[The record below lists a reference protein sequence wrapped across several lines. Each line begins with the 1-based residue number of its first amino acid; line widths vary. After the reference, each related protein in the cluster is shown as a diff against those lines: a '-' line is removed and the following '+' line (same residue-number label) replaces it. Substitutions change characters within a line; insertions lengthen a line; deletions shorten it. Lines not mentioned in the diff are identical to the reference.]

1 MQINNTPKA
10 VKHLL
15 YLCTLGFMLWILGS
29 GCKKMVEID
38 APRSAITSSKVFS
51 NEKLA
56 TAEIIGIYSA
66 MVNQGIN
73 LFTAITTF
81 SGSLS
86 SDEFDVFDPTS
97 EYGQI
102 RNNNISATNG
112 IIGSNIWS
120 PAYNIIFRA
129 NAAVEGLNQY
139 SGIRDSVKHQLL
151 GEAKFLRAYSYFY
164 LINFFGDVP
173 LVLTTNW
180 NNTNLLKR
188 TSYDQIYQ
196 QIIDD
201 LVDAQNLLAKTPVF
215 PNGERIRVNKYVVTA
230 LLARVYLYKK
240 NWQEAETQATS
251 IISNSTTFK
260 LTDSTKDVF
269 NKNNSEAIF
278 QLQQNNTIVPYN
290 ATWEG
295 LNLIPYPSYPLFI
308 SLTNNLI
315 NAFDTGDLRKKAWI
329 DSSKDN
335 NNNNFYYPRKYI
347 IDRGQIRIN
356 NPVPQY
362 YTLFRLA
369 EQYLLRAEARAQQS
383 KLPEAIADI
392 NVIRTRAGLPSL
404 PNTLSQAQ
412 TMTAIEQ
419 ENRIEFFAEWGHRW
433 LDLKRWGRA
442 DAVLGPIKG
451 SNWQTTDQLYPIP
464 QRELITDP
472 NLTQNPGY

>member
-1 MQINNTPKA
+1 
-10 VKHLL
+10 
-15 YLCTLGFMLWILGS
+15 
-29 GCKKMVEID
+29 
-38 APRSAITSSKVFS
+38 
-51 NEKLA
+51 
-56 TAEIIGIYSA
+56 
-66 MVNQGIN
+66 
-73 LFTAITTF
+73 
-81 SGSLS
+81 
-86 SDEFDVFDPTS
+86 
-97 EYGQI
+97 
-102 RNNNISATNG
+102 
-112 IIGSNIWS
+112 
-120 PAYNIIFRA
+120 
-129 NAAVEGLNQY
+129 
-139 SGIRDSVKHQLL
+139 
-151 GEAKFLRAYSYFY
+151 
-164 LINFFGDVP
+164 
-173 LVLTTNW
+173 
-180 NNTNLLKR
+180 
-188 TSYDQIYQ
+188 
-196 QIIDD
+196 
-201 LVDAQNLLAKTPVF
+201 
-215 PNGERIRVNKYVVTA
+215 
-230 LLARVYLYKK
+230 
-240 NWQEAETQATS
+240 
-251 IISNSTTFK
+251 
-260 LTDSTKDVF
+260 
-269 NKNNSEAIF
+269 
-278 QLQQNNTIVPYN
+278 
-290 ATWEG
+290 
-295 LNLIPYPSYPLFI
+295 LIPYPSYPLFI